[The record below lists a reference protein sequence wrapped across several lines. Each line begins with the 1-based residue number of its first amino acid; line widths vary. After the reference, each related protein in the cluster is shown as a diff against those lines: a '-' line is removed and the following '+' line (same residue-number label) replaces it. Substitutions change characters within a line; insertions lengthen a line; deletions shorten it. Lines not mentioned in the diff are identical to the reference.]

1 MKRKKKKFCVH
12 EKEEQTLVFV
22 MINELIGMKTNTLLF
37 LISNLLLYFLYACV
51 WKYVRII
58 KQKQQQQQHSNR

>member
-51 WKYVRII
+51 
-58 KQKQQQQQHSNR
+58 

>member
-1 MKRKKKKFCVH
+1 VH

-51 WKYVRII
+51 
-58 KQKQQQQQHSNR
+58 